1 MGRIYPAQLETVKS
15 KIEERINETRA
26 LITAL
31 EGVKINTAHKTL
43 TNRAVEG
50 GEVGDYL
57 GIGKVLFVSY
67 SYARHNGDTA
77 YKRHHI
83 TAYDYN
89 NPDSTPIGT
98 EGIQRMSRT
107 ITPAELAESVSDAI
121 QQRREYLEKLEA
133 DMAGIEQTH
142 ARYTELAVEMNALM
156 GNVEGVT
163 AGALQN
169 N

>member
-15 KIEERINETRA
+15 EIEARMDETRA

-57 GIGKVLFVSY
+57 SIGKALFVSF
-67 SYARHNGDTA
+67 SYARHNGGTA
-77 YKRHHI
+77 YERHHI

-89 NPDSTPIGT
+89 NPDGAAIGT
-98 EGIQRMSRT
+98 EGIQRISRT
-107 ITPAELAESVSDAI
+107 ITPAELAESVADTI
-121 QQRREYLEKLEA
+121 QQRREYLAKLEA

-142 ARYTELAVEMNALM
+142 ARYTALAIEMNALLDS
-156 GNVEGVT
+156 VEGVT

-169 N
+169 A

>member
-1 MGRIYPAQLETVKS
+1 M
-15 KIEERINETRA
+15 NETRA

-31 EGVKINTAHKTL
+31 EGVKINTARKTL

-50 GEVGDYL
+50 GDIGDYL
-57 GIGKVLFVSY
+57 CIGKALYVNY
-67 SYARHNGDTA
+67 GYARHNGGTA
-77 YKRHHI
+77 YERHNI

-89 NPDSTPIGT
+89 NPDGTAIGT
-98 EGIQRMSRT
+98 NGIQRILRT
-107 ITPAELAESVSDAI
+107 ITPAELAWRVSDAVK
-121 QQRREYLEKLEA
+121 QRREYLEKLEA

-142 ARYTELAVEMNALM
+142 ARYTALATEMNALLDS
-156 GNVEGVT
+156 VEGVT

>member
-1 MGRIYPAQLETVKS
+1 MARIYPAQLETVKS
-15 KIEERINETRA
+15 KIEARMNETRA

-43 TNRAVEG
+43 TNKAVEG

-57 GIGKVLFVSY
+57 GIGKALYVSY
-67 SYARHNGDTA
+67 SYARHNGGTA
-77 YKRHHI
+77 YERHEI
-83 TAYDYN
+83 PAYAYN
-89 NPDSTPIGT
+89 NPDGTPIGT
-98 EGIQRMSRT
+98 EGIQRISRT
-107 ITPAELAESVSDAI
+107 ITPAELARLVSDVVK
-121 QQRREYLEKLEA
+121 QRREYLEKLES

-142 ARYTELAVEMNALM
+142 ARYTALAVEINELM
-156 GNVEGVT
+156 DSVEGVT